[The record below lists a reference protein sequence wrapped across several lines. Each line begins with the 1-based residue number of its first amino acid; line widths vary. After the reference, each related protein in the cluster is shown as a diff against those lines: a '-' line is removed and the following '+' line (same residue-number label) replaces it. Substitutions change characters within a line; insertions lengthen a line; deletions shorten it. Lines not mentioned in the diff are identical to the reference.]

1 MGYLNKLGMA
11 WGIWLALF
19 APAQAEPPAPV
30 DYLVL
35 KNGAVLTGRVVQQ
48 DHTYVLRSLTGT
60 GESRYPAGAVAKVC
74 PNALEVYE
82 LIKRAIVPDD
92 VGDRC
97 RLAALCIKYDLMKEA
112 KLEIE
117 EALKID
123 RQCVEART
131 LLRQWTTK
139 QNTPATPPQEVP
151 ALPSAAIL
159 PITPASLEDWPIA
172 RVPAVFQ
179 DYTQRVQPL
188 LMMGCGT
195 GACHGVS
202 EGKRAFVLKRGLVG
216 VPPSPLMTRVNL
228 ERVLGLLDK
237 QAPDASDLLKKAA
250 QPHAPVK
257 TWPVTAEQQA
267 TLRQWVYYVT
277 CKADPNQ
284 KQVADEP
291 GKAKS
296 SDQFASGAGASSGQR
311 AMSPGNDVS
320 SSKLP
325 SIPGMSGAAI
335 QQTGGFTQSQGA
347 DAPRSQSDPSQ
358 APAKA
363 PGGLPVIPGL
373 SGKAQN
379 GNQPPAPPASK
390 QEPPPGPRSQLKP
403 QDQQEYMDYARRLGY
418 APAVPAPKDGV
429 PNQMRLVNAGSYS
442 VDTPPVPELPEE
454 VQAQLKRLEEAKK
467 NESKNKDTESAANA
481 AVFLRRGTIVNS
493 PPK

>member
-19 APAQAEPPAPV
+19 APVQAEPPASV

-35 KNGAVLTGRVVQQ
+35 KNGAVLTGRVVQEDQ
-48 DHTYVLRSLTGT
+48 TYVLRSLTST
-60 GESRYPAGAVAKVC
+60 GESRYPARAVAKVC
-74 PNALEVYE
+74 HNALEVYE
-82 LIKRAIVPDD
+82 LIKRTIVPDD
-92 VGDRC
+92 VDDRC

-139 QNTPATPPQEVP
+139 QNTPAAPPQEVP
-151 ALPSAAIL
+151 ALPATAIL
-159 PITPASLEDWPIA
+159 PITPASLEEWPIA

-179 DYTQRVQPL
+179 DYTQRVQPM

-202 EGKRAFVLKRGLVG
+202 EGKRAFVLKKGLIG
-216 VPPSPLMTRVNL
+216 VPPSPLMTRTNL
-228 ERVLGLLDK
+228 ERVLGLLDR
-237 QAPDASDLLKKAA
+237 QAPDASELLKKAA
-250 QPHAPVK
+250 QPHAHAK
-257 TWPVTAEQQA
+257 TWPVTVEQQTA
-267 TLRQWVYYVT
+267 LRQWVYYVSG
-277 CKADPNQ
+277 KADPNQ
-284 KQVADEP
+284 KQTVAES

-296 SDQFASGAGASSGQR
+296 SDQFASGAGTSGGQR
-311 AMSPGNDVS
+311 ATLSGNDTS

-335 QQTGGFTQSQGA
+335 QQTGGIAQSQGA
-347 DAPRSQSDPSQ
+347 DAPRSQSEASQPPAMSPS
-358 APAKA
+358 
-363 PGGLPVIPGL
+363 GLPIIPGL

-390 QEPPPGPRSQLKP
+390 QEPPPGPRTQLKP
-403 QDQQEYMDYARRLGY
+403 QDQQEYMDYAKRLGY
-418 APAVPAPKDGV
+418 APSLLAPKDGV
-429 PNQMRLVNAGSYS
+429 PQQMKLVNAGSYR
-442 VDTPPVPELPEE
+442 VETPPVPELPEE

-467 NESKNKDTESAANA
+467 SDSKDKDKEKTANA
-481 AVFLRRGTIVNS
+481 AVFLRMGTIVSS